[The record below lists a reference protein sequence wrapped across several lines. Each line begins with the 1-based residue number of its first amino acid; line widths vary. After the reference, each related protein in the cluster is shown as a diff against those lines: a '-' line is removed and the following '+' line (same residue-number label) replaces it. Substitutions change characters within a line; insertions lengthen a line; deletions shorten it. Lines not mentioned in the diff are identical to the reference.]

1 VGRPEA
7 PLVYLELEDVLE
19 LYAAIIGGSATQAA
33 DHLRNRPGLEGA
45 IARPATH
52 AHYRAADIVDQAA
65 VLAHG
70 IAETQPFVDGN
81 KRVALIAM
89 LTFLEVNGLRID
101 ATDAELAAWIIELSA
116 EGTEATLADRLRPR
130 VTPSS

>member
-1 VGRPEA
+1 MGEAAA
-7 PLVYLELEDVLE
+7 PLVYLQLEDVLE
-19 LYAAIIGGSATQAA
+19 LYAAIIGGNATQAA
-33 DHLRNRPGLEGA
+33 DQLRNRPGLEGA

-52 AHYRAADIVDQAA
+52 AHYRSAAIVDQAA

-89 LTFLEVNGLRID
+89 LTFLEVNGLRVE

-116 EGTEATLADRLRPR
+116 GGTEKRLADRLRPR
-130 VTPSS
+130 ATRL